1 LHLFIRKIQSTTAA
15 AFTTTPKTPQVIPAV
30 CQPTGQTDTPHSCP
44 SAMTASYTAKPKE
57 FYLLKNSILAVLLA
71 SSFCNKKGPAFS
83 SHVLQVS
90 KQLMLH

>member
-1 LHLFIRKIQSTTAA
+1 
-15 AFTTTPKTPQVIPAV
+15 
-30 CQPTGQTDTPHSCP
+30 
-44 SAMTASYTAKPKE
+44 MTASYTAKPKE